1 MGNHAVLSPS
11 AASRWLACTPSAR
24 LELNFPEST
33 SEAASEGTL
42 AHALGELILRF
53 KTKKIGKAAYKKKLA
68 LLQADSQYSPAML
81 DYAEDY
87 AAFVLEQFSK
97 AKAHTK
103 DAVIY
108 LEQKLNLTDYV
119 PDGFGTGD
127 AGIIADKWLT
137 LIDLKYGKGV
147 PVSAEK
153 NKQMMLYAL
162 GALREYDY
170 MYDIEMVRLII
181 YQPRLDSIT
190 TYEISVTELKEWAE
204 TELRPRAAMAFKGE
218 GDFVPGAHCR
228 FCKAKA
234 VCKANA
240 EYNLELAKYE
250 FNEAVLL
257 SDAEIADILDRADQF
272 IKWIGSVT
280 EHALD
285 EAVNNGK
292 KFPGYKL
299 VEGRSNR
306 TYLDENK
313 VATKLLKEGFL
324 DEEIY
329 TKKLLGITAM
339 EKAITKP
346 TFNSL
351 LNNLVIKPAGKPTL
365 VPESDKRPEYNSLDK
380 AILDFAEVNVDE

>member
-11 AASRWLACTPSAR
+11 SASRWIACTPSAR
-24 LELNFPEST
+24 LELNFPDNSGL
-33 SEAASEGTL
+33 AASEGTL
-42 AHALGELILRF
+42 AHSLGELLIKHKL
-53 KTKKIGKAAYKKKLA
+53 KKIQNREFTKQLKAIQGDK
-68 LLQADSQYSPAML
+68 QYENAMY
-81 DYAEDY
+81 DYADDY
-87 AAFVLEQFSK
+87 AVFVLEQF
-97 AKAHTK
+97 AEAQAHTK

-119 PDGFGTGD
+119 PEGFGTGD

-147 PVSAEK
+147 PVSAEE

-162 GALREYDY
+162 GALREYDFV
-170 MYDIEMVRLII
+170 YDIPMVRLII
-181 YQPRLDSIT
+181 YQPRLYNIS
-190 TYEISVTELKEWAE
+190 TYEISVKELREWAE
-204 TELRPRAAMAFKGE
+204 TELKPRAALAFKGQ
-218 GDFVPGAHCR
+218 GDFNPGSHCR

-240 EYNLELAKYE
+240 DYNLEIAKHE
-250 FNEAVLL
+250 FAEAVLL
-257 SDAEIADILDRADQF
+257 TDEDISDILNRADDF
-272 IKWIGSVT
+272 TKWISSVK
-280 EHALD
+280 EHALV

-292 KFPGYKL
+292 KWPDYKL

-306 TYLDENK
+306 TYVDETK
-313 VATKLLKEGFL
+313 VADTLIKNGFP
-324 DEEIY
+324 EKEIY

-351 LNNLVIKPAGKPTL
+351 LNTLVIKPAGKPTL
-365 VPESDKRPEYNSLDK
+365 VPQSDKRAEYNSVDAAL
-380 AILDFAEVNVDE
+380 LDFVDVDIDD